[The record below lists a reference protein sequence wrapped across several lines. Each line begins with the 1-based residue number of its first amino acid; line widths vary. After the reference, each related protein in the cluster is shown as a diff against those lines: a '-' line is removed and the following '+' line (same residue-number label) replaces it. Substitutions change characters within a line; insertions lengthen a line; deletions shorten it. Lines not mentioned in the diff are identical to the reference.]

1 MPFSEEE
8 NLKLIIA
15 RMDSAQDAL
24 KALYHACKPNNQDLL
39 PAAMDKAMDHWK
51 DHTFVALYQGKDKPW
66 FMYHI

>member
-24 KALYHACKPNNQDLL
+24 KSLYDACKGNDQY
-39 PAAMDKAMDHWK
+39 AIQGAMDKAMDHFK
-51 DHTFVALYQGKDKPW
+51 GHTFVALYQGKDKPW